1 MKVETANYKEVIIQE
16 REKANVTVETVSL
29 YFHEEIQ
36 QQEITVTGTSEQS
49 SEGRLSSERIS
60 PNEDIEFSLA
70 NKKEVKDNKLLST
83 AKVEV
88 IKTQNNKSSTRQKI
102 PTLSDE
108 LKKKKETL
116 QQDKTKELEVENLSA
131 RLKKDTQSP
140 NIPVTATS
148 DEQVETSFQKDKS
161 KSLQYIIFVDDN
173 TKTISRRLNASPQP
187 LEKNQTKYF

>member
-1 MKVETANYKEVIIQE
+1 M
-16 REKANVTVETVSL
+16 
-29 YFHEEIQ
+29 
-36 QQEITVTGTSEQS
+36 
-49 SEGRLSSERIS
+49 
-60 PNEDIEFSLA
+60 A